1 MMSRAL
7 AIFAKVPV
15 PGRVKTRMTPPLT
28 LDEATRVAWI
38 CLGETVRRLV
48 PPPHVAQGYLFLDGP
63 ASPEIRY
70 LAAERRLTILPQC
83 EGDLGTRLHDAFRM
97 LQQRGASQVI
107 AIGTDTP
114 HLDPD
119 LVEESFAALEQT
131 DLVVGPAEDGG
142 YYLIG
147 MRGPVDGIFE
157 SIEWGTDSVLR
168 ATLDR
173 ARALRRSVGMLPPA
187 YDIDDAATL
196 RRAANEYGSR
206 LPALREVAR
215 LLKR

>member
-1 MMSRAL
+1 
-7 AIFAKVPV
+7 
-15 PGRVKTRMTPPLT
+15 
-28 LDEATRVAWI
+28 
-38 CLGETVRRLV
+38 
-48 PPPHVAQGYLFLDGP
+48 
-63 ASPEIRY
+63 
-70 LAAERRLTILPQC
+70 
-83 EGDLGTRLHDAFRM
+83 
-97 LQQRGASQVI
+97 
-107 AIGTDTP
+107 
-114 HLDPD
+114 
-119 LVEESFAALEQT
+119 
-131 DLVVGPAEDGG
+131 
-142 YYLIG
+142 

-215 LLKR
+215 LLRR